1 MARASDEV
9 HPTTSRLSPLPS
21 ERSRGAAFSWA
32 GATSVG
38 ALPAA
43 SPLSMDD
50 ETRQRRLRVAIVGL
64 PSVGKSTFV
73 AALHGKPLH
82 SPEPT
87 QGCNKSTVG
96 REDCN
101 LELLDLGGK
110 SSIRKFWRQL
120 TTDAQGLVLL
130 ANAAEADDMAWGL
143 LANELRS
150 LRSMRPV
157 LLLLNQ
163 RDVPAHLCTPTT
175 EALRRLGLQ
184 SAPDVG
190 VATIANSTDVEGADP
205 GIAWL
210 CELLLGGDGLSSSG
224 GSPEPMLSNEPP
236 AFSSGSGMMARAPH
250 PPSAEPIDD
259 TAPRSSRLRVLRELR
274 DAREYTSNE
283 ASEVAELQERL
294 MAGYILS
301 EEELEMIR
309 AAIRTNPSGPPPD
322 EY

>member
-1 MARASDEV
+1 
-9 HPTTSRLSPLPS
+9 
-21 ERSRGAAFSWA
+21 
-32 GATSVG
+32 
-38 ALPAA
+38 
-43 SPLSMDD
+43 MDD
-50 ETRQRRLRVAIVGL
+50 LPRQRRLRVAIVGL

-73 AALHGKPLH
+73 AALHGKPIL

-96 REDCN
+96 REECN

-110 SSIRKFWRQL
+110 PSIRKFWRQL
-120 TTDAQGLVLL
+120 TTDAQGLVLI

-205 GIAWL
+205 GLAWL
-210 CELLLGGDGLSSSG
+210 CELLLGGDSLSSSG

-236 AFSSGSGMMARAPH
+236 ASSPGSSMLTRPY
-250 PPSAEPIDD
+250 PPRGADVPIDEP
-259 TAPRSSRLRVLRELR
+259 APRSSRLRVLRELR
-274 DAREYTSNE
+274 DAREYAGNE
-283 ASEVAELQERL
+283 ASEVAELQQKL

-309 AAIRTNPSGPPPD
+309 AAIRTNPSAPQPPD
-322 EY
+322 EF